1 MGWSQSINWESYQR
15 TLKSCASPRQTPR
28 FSFSKCPFCIKA
40 KKELNDMGVPFTALD
55 LDQMDQEVIRKECC
69 CNILN
74 LWNHKC
80 KQSING
86 NSCKKKQKF
95 FLDLCS
101 KLRQGKELRAE
112 LAKKT
117 KRTSMPNIFIAGE
130 GIGGRAWALLVW
142 VKPFKRSLVE
152 MDWSCL
158 SMYNI
163 GDTKFWPES
172 ATLQQEYMD

>member
-86 NSCKKKQKF
+86 NSCKKKQKYTHTYIITR
-95 FLDLCS
+95 LHWIPTKTDS
-101 KLRQGKELRAE
+101 RLRSPSILFGSLFEASPGKGAASR
-112 LAKKT
+112 
-117 KRTSMPNIFIAGE
+117 AGE
-130 GIGGRAWALLVW
+130 EDETDLHAQHLHRGWRNRRPRLGAAGMGQAI
-142 VKPFKRSLVE
+142 
-152 MDWSCL
+152 
-158 SMYNI
+158 
-163 GDTKFWPES
+163 
-172 ATLQQEYMD
+172 